1 MSVRNRKKPTKL
13 NIPRLEQPLSPIQTE
28 PQKNITGILKTTTP
42 SATNTIPDFSRFRND
57 SNTQSLISLKRK
69 WAGKKCHL
77 PSTSLLSTGSG
88 WSDYRGC
95 LNLAVILLVISNSR
109 MIIENFTSFGVRVD
123 PLQWFEVFTAPQ
135 NFPNVILAVITSLF
149 SINSVLIEKHILRKK
164 IRGYDLHL
172 INIVSLF
179 FYGTIHVLI
188 QPFSP
193 AVSIATLG
201 YTTVT
206 ILKLWSYAQTN
217 YWYRTETL
225 DKPQNKMK
233 RSRSLSEN
241 MSVKNYTYAPE
252 SLRYPSN
259 INILNMI
266 EFIIMPTLCYEIDF
280 PRNERIRK
288 TFLLK
293 RGLEIVILT
302 QVQFCLIQQW
312 IVPTLQTA
320 VPKVA
325 ETDHIQ
331 ITERLLRL
339 ALPNHIVWLVFFYLF
354 FHSILNFL
362 AEITKFSDREFY
374 RDWWNAK
381 DIAEFWQLWNIP
393 VHKWCVRHLYKPL
406 LKAKYSKTSANLI
419 VFAFSAFFHE
429 YLISVPMKMLRFYAF
444 GGMILQFPL
453 VFLSGLVCRLF
464 GKNYGNMVV
473 WLSLICGQP
482 IACLMY
488 VYDHY
493 AASNSLE
500 YFKQFV

>member
-1 MSVRNRKKPTKL
+1 
-13 NIPRLEQPLSPIQTE
+13 
-28 PQKNITGILKTTTP
+28 
-42 SATNTIPDFSRFRND
+42 
-57 SNTQSLISLKRK
+57 
-69 WAGKKCHL
+69 
-77 PSTSLLSTGSG
+77 
-88 WSDYRGC
+88 
-95 LNLAVILLVISNSR
+95 

-393 VHKWCVRHLYKPL
+393 VHKWCVRHLYRR
-406 LKAKYSKTSANLI
+406 
-419 VFAFSAFFHE
+419 FFH
-429 YLISVPMKMLRFYAF
+429 ISHKTY
-444 GGMILQFPL
+444 QF
-453 VFLSGLVCRLF
+453 
-464 GKNYGNMVV
+464 
-473 WLSLICGQP
+473 
-482 IACLMY
+482 
-488 VYDHY
+488 
-493 AASNSLE
+493 
-500 YFKQFV
+500 